1 MSSNIEREEILQ
13 SRENILKFLDQ
24 QITNLFYHISAKSL
38 NQEVFAIFGKIFQAY
53 FISERN
59 ITQKFKEFGVNE
71 SIFKKE
77 KAELNF
83 LTGEIAHIR
92 NLWTSN
98 TSIESDSSAS
108 LRLHQR
114 GVATAVKSV
123 NGQLRSV
130 MYK

>member
-1 MSSNIEREEILQ
+1 MSNNIEREDILQ
-13 SRENILKFLDQ
+13 SRENMLPYLYK

-38 NQEVFAIFGKIFQAY
+38 NQEVFATFGMIFEFY
-53 FISERN
+53 FSSERQ
-59 ITQKFKEFGVNE
+59 IIKRFIVNE

-83 LTGEIAHIR
+83 LLAEIAHIH

-98 TSIESDSSAS
+98 TSIESDSSAR

-114 GVATAVKSV
+114 GVATAVKNV
-123 NGQLRSV
+123 NSQLISV